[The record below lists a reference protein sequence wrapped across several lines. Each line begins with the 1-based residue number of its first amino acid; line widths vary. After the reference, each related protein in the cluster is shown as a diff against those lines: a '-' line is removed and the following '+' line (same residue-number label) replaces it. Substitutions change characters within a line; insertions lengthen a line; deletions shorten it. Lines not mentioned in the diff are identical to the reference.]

1 MLPRTRA
8 QMRLILALAVLA
20 LPACKTTPEKQA
32 AAPGKEPGPDIEI
45 SADELEPM
53 ESFLSQTRR
62 VVVAQLVRVEMT
74 PQFFESRMGFTR
86 DLRYVRRTQTDL
98 PDGSRMIEFTNINAG
113 QETNHDG
120 DLLPRL
126 YFGAGLEVR
135 AIHTLRLY
143 LRSPKDRLRPLFLEI
158 VAKNSSG
165 NAKLWVAGRLETEQP
180 TIRVR
185 SELLW
190 SEEKER
196 YVHKAFLG

>member
-1 MLPRTRA
+1 MLPRTPA
-8 QMRLILALAVLA
+8 RLLTCLAMLALA
-20 LPACKTTPEKQA
+20 ACKTTPKKEA
-32 AAPGKEPGPDIEI
+32 AASGKEPGPEIEI

-86 DLRYVRRTQTDL
+86 DLRYVKRTQTDL

-120 DLLPRL
+120 DLLPRI
-126 YFGAGLEVR
+126 YFGTGLEVR

-143 LRSPKDRLRPLFLEI
+143 LRNSKDRNRPLFLEI
-158 VAKNSSG
+158 VAKNTSG
-165 NAKLWVAGRLETEQP
+165 DAKLWVAGRLETEQP
-180 TIRVR
+180 TIRIR

-190 SEEKER
+190 SEAKER